1 MTAPEVLGVTVPP
14 GAFRTPRAVVA
25 VRCGAVVLRV
35 TVRRLSG
42 ARMDVAPP
50 LAADGA
56 AGVEMPPALWEAV
69 QGAALAAVQ
78 ADEFATLAMLAAG
91 RTRHAAFRQRGEN
104 DGEP

>member
-1 MTAPEVLGVTVPP
+1 MNPPKVLGVTVPP

-56 AGVEMPPALWEAV
+56 AGVEMLPALWEAV
-69 QGAALAAVQ
+69 GDAALAAVR
-78 ADEFATLAMLAAG
+78 ADGFAALALLAAG
-91 RTRHAAFRQRGEN
+91 RTRHAAFRKPGEN